1 MAEYACRS
9 CGKQVSVETESC
21 PNCGTPY
28 PAEGEKTARKL
39 TMQAVGSA
47 AKSEPVHITNIDIPF
62 WSMVVFMVKWAIASI
77 PALPSRGSG
86 GFRRRQRQRTGA
98 IMTEEEAIYRFA
110 AAWNTH
116 EAEDD

>member
-1 MAEYACRS
+1 MSGEGAMAEYACRS

-47 AKSEPVHITNIDIPF
+47 AKGEPVHITDIDIPF

-77 PALPSRGSG
+77 PALLILFLFGALVAGALG
-86 GFRRRQRQRTGA
+86 GLVAGLLNPFG
-98 IMTEEEAIYRFA
+98 
-110 AAWNTH
+110 
-116 EAEDD
+116 